1 MEASNTTKSSTP
13 EEYILKLLHNY
24 FDDESKKYN
33 YEYVHFTL
41 LSILE
46 VCQKLLFLQEVTLQN
61 DTKVHISNLL
71 DIAKEMVQKD
81 QFELLDKLKECL
93 ILNNNEV

>member
-1 MEASNTTKSSTP
+1 MDTPDTNKSISS
-13 EEYILKLLHNY
+13 EEYILKLLHHY
-24 FDDESKKYN
+24 FDDESRKYN
-33 YEYVHFTL
+33 YEYIHFTL

-46 VCQKLLFLQEVTLQN
+46 VCQKLLFLQEVELEN

-81 QFELLDKLKECL
+81 QFELLDKLKEYL
-93 ILNNNEV
+93 ILNSR